1 MWTLSEAKGLYVE
14 FGFSSRWMMQ
24 KSAKGWEETLMRR
37 VLIVGIIYMI
47 KAFTWRFVLDAGKL
61 RNFHNS
67 VRNEATVDVH
77 GCVTPRQRYALF
89 YRVYQRFGIHIG
101 VGFCVARST
110 ELGNAKASQR
120 GTGDGMDSHAF
131 FVYKTKQF
139 INRYIWEAT
148 AQMLL
153 YEALL
158 LILFSVG
165 IRTISVHEFFGI
177 LYRGNNSRDCLLWW
191 LRRNDRCVVRLC
203 WRMRG
208 CQRRVSWR
216 AYDG

>member
-1 MWTLSEAKGLYVE
+1 MFMGAY
-14 FGFSSRWMMQ
+14 
-24 KSAKGWEETLMRR
+24 
-37 VLIVGIIYMI
+37 
-47 KAFTWRFVLDAGKL
+47 
-61 RNFHNS
+61 
-67 VRNEATVDVH
+67 
-77 GCVTPRQRYALF
+77 YALLPCILW
-89 YRVYQRFGIHIG
+89 GIG
-101 VGFCVARST
+101 NFCVCISAWASGVARST

-177 LYRGNNSRDCLLWW
+177 LYRGNNSRDCLL
-191 LRRNDRCVVRLC
+191 
-203 WRMRG
+203 
-208 CQRRVSWR
+208 
-216 AYDG
+216 